1 MTELNLNS
9 GLPTLTTC
17 LSPTCLTTLPRSP
30 FLPSS
35 NTGKQ
40 RGLPVHTRETQTLR
54 DHAPRLPAALG
65 QPQTVMLTCGSSPL
79 AAGS

>member
-17 LSPTCLTTLPRSP
+17 LSPTSLTTLPRSP

-40 RGLPVHTRETQTLR
+40 WGLPVHTGETQTLR

-65 QPQTVMLTCGSSPL
+65 QPRTVRLTCGSSPL